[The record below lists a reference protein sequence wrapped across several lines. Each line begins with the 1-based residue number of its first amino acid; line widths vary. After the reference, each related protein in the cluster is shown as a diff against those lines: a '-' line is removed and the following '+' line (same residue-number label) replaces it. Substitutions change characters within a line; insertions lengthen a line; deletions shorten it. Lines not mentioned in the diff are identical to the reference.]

1 MQLMTY
7 RGERERERE
16 MINNSNKSRKG
27 IISFIRVKT
36 QLQRLKLQSTV
47 IEFERVDYEEA
58 LQYLVAKDD
67 K

>member
-1 MQLMTY
+1 MTY

-58 LQYLVAKDD
+58 LQYLVAKDE